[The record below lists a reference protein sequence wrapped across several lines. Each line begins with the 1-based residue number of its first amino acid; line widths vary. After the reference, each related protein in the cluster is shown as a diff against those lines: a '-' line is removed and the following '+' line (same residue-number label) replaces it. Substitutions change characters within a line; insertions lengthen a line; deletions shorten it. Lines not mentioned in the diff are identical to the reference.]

1 MSTRQKRTHKDTN
14 SIRIITPT
22 AVIKPSETERLLGAQ
37 VDQNMKW
44 RKHLLDSE
52 NSLVKCLNKRVGALK
67 QICQVSSFKT
77 RKIIADGIF
86 ISKLIYLM
94 PAWVGCEEYLV
105 DVLQVCQNKAA
116 RLVKKLDRFTPTRV
130 LLRQCGWLSVKQLM
144 VYHSLVLLRK
154 IFQNHKPEYLY
165 QKITAGAPQRNT
177 RQSLAVAR
185 TLAAAGVLSQPTS
198 PELDKIKL
206 VLVSSSL
213 AQSNS
218 TITTFREK
226 WKNFQNQTQ
235 ILGVPKCR
243 KCTRSGLSVI
253 F

>member
-1 MSTRQKRTHKDTN
+1 M
-14 SIRIITPT
+14 
-22 AVIKPSETERLLGAQ
+22 
-37 VDQNMKW
+37 
-44 RKHLLDSE
+44 
-52 NSLVKCLNKRVGALK
+52 
-67 QICQVSSFKT
+67 
-77 RKIIADGIF
+77 IADGIF

-116 RLVKKLDRFTPTRV
+116 RLVTKLDRFTPTRV

-154 IFQNHKPEYLY
+154 VFQNQKPEYLY

-198 PELDKIKL
+198 PSCDL
-206 VLVSSSL
+206 SL
-213 AQSNS
+213 
-218 TITTFREK
+218 
-226 WKNFQNQTQ
+226 
-235 ILGVPKCR
+235 
-243 KCTRSGLSVI
+243 TRSSWCWSAVHWHNQIPPSLRSEKNEKTFKTKLKSWVSENVENLLEVD
-253 F
+253 